1 MFNTNSF
8 SRNLVGSFAA
18 LLLGATFVG
27 AATAPANAATVD
39 GANSVRVSYGDL
51 NLSTDAGRAAF
62 AARVK
67 TAAKAVCATDFADI
81 ASRTAEQNC
90 INHAIANTKLSA
102 ATKA

>member
-8 SRNLVGSFAA
+8 SRNLVGSVAA

-27 AATAPANAATVD
+27 AATAPANAATVE
-39 GANSVRVSYGDL
+39 ANSVRVSYSDL
-51 NLSTDAGRAAF
+51 NLSSEAGRSVL

-67 TAAKAVCATDFADI
+67 TAAKTVCASDFDDI

-90 INHAIANTKLSA
+90 INDAIANTKLTA
-102 ATKA
+102 TTKA